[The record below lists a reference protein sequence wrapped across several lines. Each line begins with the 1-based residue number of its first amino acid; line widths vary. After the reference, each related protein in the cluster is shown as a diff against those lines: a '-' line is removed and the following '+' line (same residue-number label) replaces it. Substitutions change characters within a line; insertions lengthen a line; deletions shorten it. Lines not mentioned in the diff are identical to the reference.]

1 MKEGTQEKHAMHE
14 ITLSLN
20 GEAARLPAGT
30 ALEQALERWGYG
42 GRRVAVA
49 INDTFAPRSS
59 WAERTLDD
67 GDRIDIVAP
76 VGGG

>member
-1 MKEGTQEKHAMHE
+1 MNE

-20 GEAARLPAGT
+20 GETARLPEGT
-30 ALEQALERWGYG
+30 TLDQALERWGYG

-59 WAERTLDD
+59 WPERTLND

>member
-1 MKEGTQEKHAMHE
+1 MSE

-20 GEAARLPAGT
+20 GEPARLPEGT
-30 ALEQALERWGYG
+30 ALSRALELWGYADHK
-42 GRRVAVA
+42 VAVA
-49 INDTFAPRSS
+49 VNDAFVPRST
-59 WAERTLDD
+59 WVERPLAE